1 MDYNLLSE
9 QLVKN
14 CLKKGADAAEV
25 FLQSQ
30 RDLNIEVRNQE
41 IESIQ
46 ESATH
51 GVGFRVF
58 VKGSLGFAHCNNF
71 EEKALENTLKSAI
84 EFAKNT
90 TPDENNILP
99 ENAEVVA
106 VAGLYDPQIRQIS
119 MDQKIALIKSAE
131 NLALKDPR
139 ITKSAGSS
147 YGETEIE
154 VFLANSN
161 GQVKSYQTS
170 QCYYVASVVAEKGEQ
185 KSSGYDYATRRFFS
199 DLPGAEAI
207 AAKAAKK
214 AYEML
219 DPRIVKTQR
228 VPVIFD
234 PEVAFS
240 LLGGI
245 LGAINGENVIQG
257 ASFLG
262 DKLNQKIAAETI
274 TLIDDGVRAKGL
286 GSQPFDDE
294 GVPTQKRV
302 IVENGVLKGFLYNT
316 VVAKR
321 AGTQSTG
328 NATRGGFN
336 ALPTIGAH
344 NFYIAAGTLSPEEI
358 IYRTKNGLLVTGVTG
373 YGINRVNGHFSGGA
387 SGFWIENGKIAFP
400 VKGLTI
406 AGTAQEMFNAID
418 MLGTD
423 LDLNRTLT
431 MPTLR
436 IAEMQVGGE

>member
-1 MDYNLLSE
+1 MDYKLLSKE
-9 QLVKN
+9 LVKK
-14 CLKKGADAAEV
+14 CLKKGADAAEI
-25 FLQSQ
+25 FLESQ
-30 RDLNIEVRNQE
+30 RNLDIEVRNQE

-51 GVGFRVF
+51 GVGFRVL

-71 EEKALENTLKSAI
+71 EPKALESTLQSAI

-90 TPDENNILP
+90 TPDENNLLP
-99 ENAEVVA
+99 ENAESATVE
-106 VAGLYDPQIRQIS
+106 GLYDPQIGRIS
-119 MDQKIALIKSAE
+119 MEQKIELIKSAE
-131 NLALKDPR
+131 SLAMKDPR

-147 YGETEIE
+147 YGEAEIE

-161 GQVKSYQTS
+161 GLVKNYQAS
-170 QCYYVASVVAEKGEQ
+170 QCYYTASVVAEKGEQ
-185 KSSGYDYATRRFFS
+185 KSSGFDYATRRFFS
-199 DLPGAEAI
+199 DLPAAESI
-207 AAKAAKK
+207 AAKAAQK

-219 DPRIVKTQR
+219 DPRMVKTQR
-228 VPVIFD
+228 VPVIFNPD
-234 PEVAFS
+234 VAFS

-245 LGAINGENVIQG
+245 LGAINGEIVIQG

-274 TLIDDGVRAKGL
+274 SIFDDGICAKGL
-286 GSQPFDDE
+286 ASQPFDDE
-294 GVPTQKRV
+294 GVPTQKQV
-302 IVENGVLKGFLYNT
+302 IVENGVLKSFLYNT

-321 AGTQSTG
+321 AGTHSTG
-328 NATRGGFN
+328 NATRGGFTE
-336 ALPTIGAH
+336 LPTIGAH
-344 NFYIAAGTLSPEEI
+344 NFYIAAGNHSPEEI
-358 IYRTKNGLLVTGVTG
+358 IRSTPKGLLVTGVTG

-406 AGTAQEMFNAID
+406 AGTAQEMFFAID
-418 MLGTD
+418 MLGND

-436 IAEMQVGGE
+436 ISDLQVGGE